1 MIAVTAASGQLG
13 RHVINALLKQGVAP
27 TELIVAVR
35 SPEKVDDMAD
45 RGIHVRQADY
55 DRPETLRSALK
66 GVDKLLLISASELGK
81 RVEQHRNVIEAAKAE
96 GVKLLVYT
104 SILHADSSPLGLADE
119 HRETERLLKESG
131 LPYVL
136 LRNGWY
142 TENYLSGLPT
152 ALQHGALIGSAGDGR
167 ISSAARKDYAEAAA
181 IVLTSGDHSGQVY
194 ELAGDESYTLS
205 ELAEEISRQVGGQ
218 GGQPIRYQ
226 DMPQADY
233 HEVLLQAGLPE
244 AIANMLSD
252 SDAGV
257 AQGGLFDDSRQLSAL
272 IGRPTTPLS
281 VMVMQ
286 AHNSLGE

>member
-27 TELIVAVR
+27 AELIAAVR

-45 RGIHVRQADY
+45 RGIHIRQADY

-96 GVKLLVYT
+96 GVKLLIYT
-104 SILHADSSPLGLADE
+104 SILHADSSPLSLADE
-119 HRETERLLKESG
+119 HRETEQLLKDSG
-131 LPYVL
+131 IPYVL

-142 TENYLSGLPT
+142 TENYLSNLPQ
-152 ALQHGALIGSAGDGR
+152 ALQHGALIGCAGDGR

-181 IVLTSGDHSGQVY
+181 TVLTSDKDLSGQVY
-194 ELAGDESYTLS
+194 ELAGDESYTLG
-205 ELAEEISRQVGGQ
+205 ELAEEISRQVDGQ
-218 GGQPIRYQ
+218 TIRYQ
-226 DMPQADY
+226 NMPQADY

-244 AIANMLSD
+244 GIANMLSD
-252 SDAGV
+252 SDAGA
-257 AQGGLFDDSRQLSAL
+257 AQGALFDDSQQLSTL
-272 IGRPTTPLS
+272 IGRPTTPLP

-286 AHNSLGE
+286 MHNTLGE